1 MTTTGKK
8 VAQRVIAM
16 VVIVAILDVVGIS
29 SMVITFFVGVGFL
42 VWLVAQR
49 SNRRETRTV
58 FEFYISANEM
68 LRDDEHRWYGFEI
81 TDVIDRGERA
91 LASMPDPPPLV
102 YFAVGSLYHRVGDYD
117 NAVENLACVVDEELA
132 EEHHRS
138 SPSPQLRRYVEM
150 LRNLEREPAVA
161 PQALAAVRSLE
172 RARRSRAVPLLAE
185 SQQRLEQV
193 RAVGGQVATAPV
205 PTKPSPKT
213 AFDVP
218 WSPERTLNSI
228 KPPRP
233 ISEVLRDVYEDEKKT
248 A

>member
-1 MTTTGKK
+1 MGKK
-8 VAQRVIAM
+8 LAQRVIAM

-29 SMVITFFVGVGFL
+29 SIVITFFVGAGFL

-49 SNRRETRTV
+49 SNRRETRTI
-58 FEFYISANEM
+58 FEFYVAANDI

-91 LASMPDPPPLV
+91 LASMPDPPPLI
-102 YFAVGSLYHRVGDYD
+102 YFAIGSLYHRLGDYD
-117 NAVENLACVVDEELA
+117 NAVENLTCVVDEELA

-138 SPSPQLRRYVEM
+138 SPSPELRRYVAI

-161 PQALAAVRSLE
+161 PQALGAVRCLE
-172 RARRSRAVPLLAE
+172 RARRSRGASLLAE

-193 RAVGGQVATAPV
+193 RTGGGQFATEPA
-205 PTKPSPKT
+205 PTKQSPKT

-218 WSPERTLNSI
+218 PSPERTLNSI

-233 ISEVLRDVYEDEKKT
+233 ISEVLRDVYEEEKRT
-248 A
+248 G